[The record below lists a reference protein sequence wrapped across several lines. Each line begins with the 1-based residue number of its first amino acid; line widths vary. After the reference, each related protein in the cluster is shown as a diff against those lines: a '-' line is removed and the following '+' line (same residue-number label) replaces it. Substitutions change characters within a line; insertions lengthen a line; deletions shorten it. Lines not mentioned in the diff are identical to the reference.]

1 MQATLNLQ
9 TYHLKWNSPALL
21 LQPLL
26 FYVYTDNAM
35 TPTILLVED
44 DEHVRCALQGILEG
58 EFSVTTT
65 ENYNEAVEALK
76 SDDYN
81 LLLSDL
87 RLPGKSGLEVI
98 RRAKE
103 IRPDIVSII
112 LTGYGS
118 IENAV
123 EAVKE
128 GVFDYLAKPITSDTL
143 LTHVKRA
150 LEYYN
155 LKREN
160 SALKKVVKERFSCD
174 NIIGKSDPMVEVFQM
189 ISKVADTDSTV
200 LLQGESGTGK
210 ELVART
216 IHHNSSR
223 RDHPFVPVNCG
234 AIPAEL
240 LESELF
246 GHERGAFTGAIST
259 RLGRF
264 ERAHKGTIFLD
275 EVSEMPLHLQVKLL
289 RVLQEREFE
298 RVGGNKT
305 IQVDVRIIS
314 ASNRDL
320 EEAIEKSTLREDLYY
335 RLNVIPIVIPP
346 LRHRK
351 DDIPILLAHF
361 LKKKCGEKKAPLY
374 EISDEAMKIFLN
386 YRWPGNIREME
397 NIIERVVILKQGD
410 GSIAPKDIPSKL
422 KKIKDLNVF
431 PLDIPEEG
439 IKLAEFLYD
448 LENMFIEKALGRT
461 GGVKSKAAELL
472 GINRT
477 TLIEKLKKKSSLTLV
492 AQQPEARP

>member
-1 MQATLNLQ
+1 
-9 TYHLKWNSPALL
+9 
-21 LQPLL
+21 
-26 FYVYTDNAM
+26 M

-44 DEHVRCALQGILEG
+44 DEHVRCALQGILE
-58 EFSVTTT
+58 EDYAVTAT

-76 SDDYN
+76 GDDFN

-87 RLPGKSGLEVI
+87 RLPGKSGLDVI

-103 IRPDIVSII
+103 IRPDMVSII

-128 GVFDYLAKPITSDTL
+128 GVFDYLAKPITGDTL

-150 LEYYN
+150 LEYYE
-155 LKREN
+155 LKKEN
-160 SALKKVVKERFSCD
+160 SALKEVVQERFSCD
-174 NIIGKSDPMVEVFQM
+174 NIIGKSDSMVEIYQM
-189 ISKVADTDSTV
+189 ISKVADTDSTI

-216 IHHNSSR
+216 IHHNSAR

-246 GHERGAFTGAIST
+246 GHERGAFTGAIAT

-264 ERAHKGTIFLD
+264 ERAHKGTLFLD

-320 EEAIEKSTLREDLYY
+320 EEAIEKETLREDLYY

-361 LKKKCGEKKAPLY
+361 LKKKCTAKKAPLY

-397 NIIERVVILKQGD
+397 NIVERIVILKQSD
-410 GSIAPKDIPSKL
+410 GPITTKDIPSKL
-422 KKIKDLNVF
+422 KKIKDLNTF
-431 PLDIPEEG
+431 PLDIPEDG

-492 AQQPEARP
+492 SQQPEARP

>member
-1 MQATLNLQ
+1 
-9 TYHLKWNSPALL
+9 LL
-21 LQPLL
+21 L
-26 FYVYTDNAM
+26 T
-35 TPTILLVED
+35 
-44 DEHVRCALQGILEG
+44 
-58 EFSVTTT
+58 
-65 ENYNEAVEALK
+65 
-76 SDDYN
+76 
-81 LLLSDL
+81 DL

-98 RRAKE
+98 RRAKD
-103 IRPDIVSII
+103 IRPEIISII

-118 IENAV
+118 LESAV

-128 GVFDYLAKPITSDTL
+128 ANFDYLPTPVTSDIL

-150 LEYYN
+150 IEYYN

-160 SALKKVVKERFSCD
+160 SSLRDVVKERFSYA
-174 NIIGKSDPMVEVFQM
+174 NIIGKSDSMVEIYEI
-189 ISKVADTDSTV
+189 ISKVADTDSTI

-210 ELVART
+210 ELIAKS

-223 RDHPFVPVNCG
+223 RDYPFVPVNCG

-246 GHERGAFTGAIST
+246 GHEKGAFTGAIAT

-264 ERAHKGTIFLD
+264 ERAHKGTLFLD
-275 EVSEMPLHLQVKLL
+275 EISEMPLPLQVKLL

-298 RVGGNKT
+298 RVGGNRT
-305 IQVDVRIIS
+305 IEVDVRIIS

-320 EEAIEKSTLREDLYY
+320 EDALEKQSLREDLYY

-361 LKKKCGEKKAPLY
+361 LENKCRQRSRAVDG
-374 EISDEAMKIFLN
+374 ISDEAMETFLN

-397 NIIERVVILKQGD
+397 NIVERIVILKQDSGPII
-410 GSIAPKDIPSKL
+410 SRDIPAKL
-422 KKIKDLNVF
+422 KKIKDLDAF
-431 PLDIPEEG
+431 PLEIPEGG

-477 TLIEKLKKKSSLTLV
+477 TLIEKLKKKSSLTLIS
-492 AQQPEARP
+492 QQSEART

>member
-1 MQATLNLQ
+1 
-9 TYHLKWNSPALL
+9 
-21 LQPLL
+21 
-26 FYVYTDNAM
+26 M
-35 TPTILLVED
+35 TSTILLVED
-44 DEHVRCALQGILEG
+44 DEHVRCALQGILE
-58 EFSVTTT
+58 EEYSVTTA

-76 SDDYN
+76 GDDFN
-81 LLLSDL
+81 LLLTDL
-87 RLPGKSGLEVI
+87 RLPGKSGLEVL
-98 RRAKE
+98 RRAKD
-103 IRPDIVSII
+103 IRPEIVSII

-118 IENAV
+118 IESAV

-128 GVFDYLAKPITSDTL
+128 GVFDYLTKPVTGDIL

-150 LEYYN
+150 IEYYN

-160 SALKKVVKERFSCD
+160 SALRDVVKERFSYD
-174 NIIGKSDPMVEVFQM
+174 NIIGKSDSMVEIYEI
-189 ISKVADTDSTV
+189 ISKVADTDSTI

-210 ELVART
+210 ELIAKS

-223 RDHPFVPVNCG
+223 RDYPFIPVNCG

-246 GHERGAFTGAIST
+246 GHEKGAFTGAIAT

-264 ERAHKGTIFLD
+264 ERAHKGTLFLD
-275 EVSEMPLHLQVKLL
+275 EISEMPLPLQVKLL

-298 RVGGNKT
+298 RVGGNRT

-320 EEAIEKSTLREDLYY
+320 EDALEKQSLREDLYY

-361 LKKKCGEKKAPLY
+361 LENKCRQRSRAVDG
-374 EISDEAMKIFLN
+374 ISDEAMEIFLN

-397 NIIERVVILKQGD
+397 NIVERIIILKQDD
-410 GSIAPKDIPSKL
+410 GPITSRDIPTKL
-422 KKIKDLNVF
+422 KKIKDLDAF
-431 PLDIPEEG
+431 PLEIPEGG

-477 TLIEKLKKKSSLTLV
+477 TLIEKLKKKSSLTLIS
-492 AQQPEARP
+492 QQSEARN